1 MRFQPPSWLNWYKK
15 PEYRDIK
22 EYATNVS
29 SGRRPVS
36 PDGRNGGIPS
46 RLRLD
51 RILANKTCS
60 PMSLYDFYMYLKHIE
75 YSAENLEF
83 YMWFKNYE
91 AAYAQGMVIENK
103 DYGSIPSATQS
114 TSSVTRIQPG
124 DSAEDDDNDSEA
136 AQETLARISQLI
148 STTALCTSKSACATF
163 PPPGENNTTTNNPP
177 NPNHRL
183 INPTPTTSPP
193 TDLTTITTLFLHPNA
208 PKELNIPPHLR
219 NQTLAALT
227 TAFTSGRP
235 PSPDTLRPVAEH
247 CYTLLRNCSH
257 RNFVRLG
264 VGNGTFETVCVATV
278 LGWVNLLAGFVLVLC
293 RAVVPER
300 GTHTRWEVFAAWPL
314 WWLGMS
320 LVLSGLRGSCFFLL
334 LFSRRQ
340 QLPWERFDDGDD
352 GDGGEKRGSGE
363 RGRSG
368 GLRENKRVG
377 ARGFSLWR
385 AVKRLMI
392 FDRRI
397 RVQERHLRRL
407 QRKIVGQS
415 LMGGAV
421 FASLCVLLFI
431 WLPVWRETA

>member
-29 SGRRPVS
+29 AGRRPVS

-83 YMWFKNYE
+83 YMWNYGFHSP
-91 AAYAQGMVIENK
+91 APLSLTSCC
-103 DYGSIPSATQS
+103 DPGSSPATVPE
-114 TSSVTRIQPG
+114 T
-124 DSAEDDDNDSEA
+124 DDNDSEA
-136 AQETLARISQLI
+136 TQETLAQHLPTHLHHRPLHLQIRPAPPSLPPER
-148 STTALCTSKSACATF
+148 T
-163 PPPGENNTTTNNPP
+163 PPPPPTTTGPP

-183 INPTPTTSPP
+183 INPTPTTNPP
-193 TDLTTITTLFLHPNA
+193 LTDLTTITTLFLHPNA

-219 NQTLAALT
+219 NQTLAALS
-227 TAFTSGRP
+227 TATTSGRP

-278 LGWVNLLAGFVLVLC
+278 LGWANLLAGI
-293 RAVVPER
+293 RVPEEAPEGGCSGR
-300 GTHTRWEVFAAWPL
+300 L
-314 WWLGMS
+314 W
-320 LVLSGLRGSCFFLL
+320 
-334 LFSRRQ
+334 
-340 QLPWERFDDGDD
+340 
-352 GDGGEKRGSGE
+352 
-363 RGRSG
+363 GR
-368 GLRENKRVG
+368 
-377 ARGFSLWR
+377 A
-385 AVKRLMI
+385 
-392 FDRRI
+392 
-397 RVQERHLRRL
+397 
-407 QRKIVGQS
+407 
-415 LMGGAV
+415 
-421 FASLCVLLFI
+421 
-431 WLPVWRETA
+431 